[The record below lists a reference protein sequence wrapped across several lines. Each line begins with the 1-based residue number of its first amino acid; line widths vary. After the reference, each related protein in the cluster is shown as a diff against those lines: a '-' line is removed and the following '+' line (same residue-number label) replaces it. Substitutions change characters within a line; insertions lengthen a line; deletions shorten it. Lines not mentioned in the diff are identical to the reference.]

1 MKLLI
6 YLHHD
11 VLKEPIVQHLPE
23 RADFNPHVMK
33 ADKILDEVL
42 QIIRSVKDDEKAL
55 QKILDFLEEEI
66 ILSYEGDV
74 KLPEKYN
81 RVVKEIAD
89 NINAGLVCFLNPD
102 TLDTDELPQ
111 EFVTE
116 PFNYEME
123 TGMTMDDFNPKY
135 TEWEKCI
142 TIEPLPAND
151 SFEIMAKFTAQ
162 LDNSKLKTHLLA
174 VLNNR
179 KPFANFKRII
189 DDSDIRQQWF
199 DFKDHHVQN
208 YVKTIIESELRIDL

>member
-1 MKLLI
+1 
-6 YLHHD
+6 
-11 VLKEPIVQHLPE
+11 
-23 RADFNPHVMK
+23 MK

-42 QIIRSVKDDEKAL
+42 QIIRTVKDDEKAL

-66 ILSYEGDV
+66 ILSFEGDV

-142 TIEPLPAND
+142 TIEPMPAND
-151 SFEIMAKFTAQ
+151 SFGIMEKFANQ
-162 LDNSKLKTHLLA
+162 LDNSKLKTHLLT

-189 DDSDIRQQWF
+189 DDSDVRQQWF

-208 YVKTIIESELRIDL
+208 YVKSIIEIELQTDL

>member
-1 MKLLI
+1 
-6 YLHHD
+6 
-11 VLKEPIVQHLPE
+11 
-23 RADFNPHVMK
+23 MK

-42 QIIRSVKDDEKAL
+42 QIIRSVKEDEKAL

-74 KLPEKYN
+74 KLPEKYS

-102 TLDTDELPQ
+102 TLETDELPQ

-123 TGMTMDDFNPKY
+123 TGMTMEDFNPKY
-135 TEWEKCI
+135 TEWDKCI
-142 TIEPLPAND
+142 TIQPLPAND
-151 SFEIMAKFTAQ
+151 SFEIMEKFTAQ
-162 LDNSKLKTHLLA
+162 LDNSKLKTHLLT

-208 YVKTIIESELRIDL
+208 YVKTIIESELRIEL